1 MSYTEFCKGKLKYL
15 GQKTFDEAE
24 EIAKEIFKRKNPEL
38 YKTYTDE
45 FLPHYDNWME
55 AIQYA
60 LDGKEML
67 FYDEKTQDLW
77 KIEDYS
83 YRESEEFFF
92 ETTQT
97 NDNEFEFVTQFYNG
111 GTCFGEVLEDEL
123 TKLKKQILEK
133 IST

>member
-15 GQKTFDEAE
+15 GQKTYDEAE

-38 YKTYTDE
+38 FKTYTDE
-45 FLPHYDNWME
+45 FLPHYDSWVE

-67 FYDEKTQDLW
+67 FYDEETQDLW
-77 KIEDYS
+77 KVEDYS

-92 ETTQT
+92 DAAKTG
-97 NDNEFEFVTQFYNG
+97 DNEFEFVTQFYNG
-111 GTCFGEVLEDEL
+111 GTCFGEILEDEL
-123 TKLKKQILEK
+123 PKLKKQILAK
-133 IST
+133 